1 MQYKFSDLVDIQ
13 RLQKL
18 LNSFYEATGIPHG
31 IHDVDGNILSGAGW
45 QDICTKFHRVCPQIE
60 YKCKIS
66 DSYISEHLHEGPFIG
81 YKCLNGLMDYGT
93 PIIVEGQH
101 LATMCLGQ
109 FLHEPP
115 DEEFFRR
122 QARENGFG
130 ETDYIEALRRVPI
143 IPKERAESIMI
154 FFSQLAQFLAMLG
167 LEKKGQLESA
177 DRALKLFMQQKAL
190 LDSIPDIAWLK
201 DRESRF
207 IAVNQPYGQACGVEP
222 DNLVG
227 KTDLHIWPKKLAE
240 GYMANDRQVVDSGRM
255 KRVEE
260 LLVDRRGYQ
269 FLLETIKV
277 PILDENWSVIG
288 TAGISRDI
296 TERKK
301 LEDELRRHRDH
312 LEELVK
318 ERTKDLETA
327 NLGLQKEILNRR
339 RAEEALEAERLRLFS
354 LLESMPA
361 TICLIA
367 PDYSLVFANKRIR
380 ENFGEIKGRSCYKI
394 FNQREVPCTDCPIQI
409 VMKTNTAKRRKCIVL
424 GDKIYQSYY
433 YPFYDI
439 DGSLL
444 VLGLGIDITEQK
456 RLGKEIARLDRLNL
470 VGEMAAGIGHEIRN
484 PMTTVRGF
492 LQMLREKDDCAR
504 YKDYFNLM
512 IEELD
517 RANSIISEYLSL
529 AKNKPVELKM
539 QSLNRIIS
547 VILPLITAD
556 ALVTDKN
563 IEIKLADIP
572 ELFLDEKEIRQLLLN
587 LVRNGLEA
595 MPPGGRL
602 TIKTSADNGEVILA
616 IQDCGKGI
624 DSTVLEKIG
633 TPFCTTKENGT
644 GLGLAVCYS
653 IASRH
658 NATIN
663 VETSTGGTT
672 FYVRFKVKQIE
683 ELLCKQIT
691 RQTQHR

>member
-1 MQYKFSDLVDIQ
+1 
-13 RLQKL
+13 
-18 LNSFYEATGIPHG
+18 
-31 IHDVDGNILSGAGW
+31 
-45 QDICTKFHRVCPQIE
+45 
-60 YKCKIS
+60 
-66 DSYISEHLHEGPFIG
+66 
-81 YKCLNGLMDYGT
+81 
-93 PIIVEGQH
+93 
-101 LATMCLGQ
+101 
-109 FLHEPP
+109 
-115 DEEFFRR
+115 DE
-122 QARENGFG
+122 
-130 ETDYIEALRRVPI
+130 TL
-143 IPKERAESIMI
+143 
-154 FFSQLAQFLAMLG
+154 
-167 LEKKGQLESA
+167 
-177 DRALKLFMQQKAL
+177 
-190 LDSIPDIAWLK
+190 
-201 DRESRF
+201 
-207 IAVNQPYGQACGVEP
+207 
-222 DNLVG
+222 
-227 KTDLHIWPKKLAE
+227 
-240 GYMANDRQVVDSGRM
+240 
-255 KRVEE
+255 
-260 LLVDRRGYQ
+260 
-269 FLLETIKV
+269 
-277 PILDENWSVIG
+277 
-288 TAGISRDI
+288 
-296 TERKK
+296 
-301 LEDELRRHRDH
+301 
-312 LEELVK
+312 
-318 ERTKDLETA
+318 
-327 NLGLQKEILNRR
+327 
-339 RAEEALEAERLRLFS
+339 
-354 LLESMPA
+354 
-361 TICLIA
+361 
-367 PDYSLVFANKRIR
+367 
-380 ENFGEIKGRSCYKI
+380 
-394 FNQREVPCTDCPIQI
+394 
-409 VMKTNTAKRRKCIVL
+409 
-424 GDKIYQSYY
+424 
-433 YPFYDI
+433 
-439 DGSLL
+439 
-444 VLGLGIDITEQK
+444 
-456 RLGKEIARLDRLNL
+456 
-470 VGEMAAGIGHEIRN
+470 
-484 PMTTVRGF
+484 